1 MTVVSVNRIWGSLPN
16 RWTHSHTK
24 KNKSKRVT
32 LEDVDSLNGKHQGG
46 SEVTQWTEHKKK
58 KKTVVSLPNL
68 TFPTCGNR
76 KSGFR
81 VGILFN
87 TPPPAYPGGGGGGPE
102 KACTRCNIIYFVSCC
117 DCNQK
122 PFFGYC
128 DRNVKFFFVFV
139 FFFLKMG
146 DDVSTSGRVGN
157 EWNWRT
163 RREYD
168 S

>member
-1 MTVVSVNRIWGSLPN
+1 MESTRGVQRSRS
-16 RWTHSHTK
+16 
-24 KNKSKRVT
+24 
-32 LEDVDSLNGKHQGG
+32 ELNI
-46 SEVTQWTEHKKK
+46 KKK
-58 KKTVVSLPNL
+58 QKTVVSLPNL

-87 TPPPAYPGGGGGGPE
+87 TPPPAYPGGGGGGGGGPE

-122 PFFGYC
+122 PFFDYC

-157 EWNWRT
+157 E
-163 RREYD
+163 
-168 S
+168 